1 MTTSEPTLIHLC
13 HSKSLFTLRFTL
25 VVVHSM
31 GFIFNCK
38 LQNDND
44 KNKLFPQNV
53 MVCAQETWTVCHW
66 ASSKSSEQ
74 IYPENLPNLSVRL
87 VLKTLQKCV
96 LTWVKNKL
104 IEKDRISVI
113 PSGLPEP
120 LQILTDHSNT
130 LWGYNRI
137 WVDIKSR
144 VTPTRMAEQ
153 LLAG

>member
-53 MVCAQETWTVCHW
+53 TVCAQETWTVCHW

-87 VLKTLQKCV
+87 VLETLQKCV